1 MKDTIVIPDLH
12 GRSFW
17 KEAVDKC
24 LHSEEKGSWGERR
37 KPHDDVWN
45 TLGRASKLRGGIDEC
60 GSPVWADVKEVES
73 ECEMYRDA
81 DYFVFG
87 HTQLDVPIITDTY
100 ACLDTRQAYKISS
113 SGEIEAITQKH
124 NPDISKEIDFSRF

>member
-60 GSPVWADVKEVES
+60 GSPVWADVKKLSQSVK
-73 ECEMYRDA
+73 CTEMLIILYSVIRSLMFRLSPTPTHA
-81 DYFVFG
+81 LILVK
-87 HTQLDVPIITDTY
+87 PIKS
-100 ACLDTRQAYKISS
+100 LLRV
-113 SGEIEAITQKH
+113 
-124 NPDISKEIDFSRF
+124 R